1 MSGWFVTFEGV
12 DGSGKST
19 QLARVAARLAALGV
33 DPLITRE
40 PGGTPLA
47 ERIRELLLEPTG
59 RPGPVAEAC
68 LMLAARADLVSS
80 VIAPALAAGRLV
92 LCDRH
97 ADSTL
102 AYQGYGRGLD
112 LQELRSWNRVA
123 TQGLAPDLT
132 LLYDLDPAAG
142 LERRASASEGSNRI
156 DREPLEFHA
165 RVRRGFLELA
175 RREPRRIVVLDAS
188 GDPREIEERTWQAVE
203 RILQPEGKRG
213 R

>member
-1 MSGWFVTFEGV
+1 MPGWFVTFEGV

-19 QLARVAARLAALGV
+19 QLTRLAARLRAIGL
-33 DPLITRE
+33 DPIMARE

-47 ERIRELLLEPTG
+47 EGIRAVLLDPAS
-59 RPGPVAEAC
+59 RPGPLSEAH
-68 LMLAARADLVSS
+68 LIEAARSDLVTQ
-80 VIAPALAAGRLV
+80 VIAPALAAGRMV

-97 ADSTL
+97 VDSTL

-112 LQELRSWNRVA
+112 LDMLRAWNRTA
-123 TQGLAPDLT
+123 TSGLTPDLT

-142 LERRASASEGSNRI
+142 IERRSAAVEGSNRI
-156 DREPLEFHA
+156 DREPLDFHA

-175 RREPRRIVVLDAS
+175 RAEPERIVVIDAA
-188 GDPREIEERTWQAVE
+188 GHPRDIENRSWSAIE
-203 RILQPEGKRG
+203 RILQPEWHRG